1 MSDDKA
7 GYVYIL
13 TNPSFKDD
21 WVKIGKSSRPVNVR
35 SKELDNTAV
44 PLPFEIFAT
53 LKTTK
58 YSEAEMTIHN
68 NIDLLTN
75 LRIRRNREFF
85 NVPPKKALE
94 ILKKTAALLDD
105 AEITE
110 YKDNKPITPAK
121 NTGHTHT
128 KSDSK
133 TTLHKNTR
141 KEDRLPEPAK
151 EVAER
156 HRLDEKIDMTG
167 RHIASY
173 SYKNEEYPV
182 QNWIDFYVGVIKQ
195 LHEQDPQVLTSLSD
209 ESADER
215 GLSPWFS
222 PNPDNLR
229 KPIQIA
235 EGIYTEGNTSTKA
248 KLRILTLLFVK
259 YGEDPATLTY
269 SLRTEEAPADK
280 PYAQDQLEYWT
291 YALPVIKT
299 SAKAYSNVNPGARH
313 FSEGYLGM
321 RGYHLV
327 CRVSRKSATIYL
339 YIEARNTKAEN
350 TAAFDWLLAH
360 RGEIEN
366 ALGTELIWNRGENK
380 KSAEI
385 GLELTGVNVCNKDDH
400 PQMAAFHAQWA
411 QRFTEVFLPFL
422 R

>member
-53 LKTTK
+53 LKTAK
-58 YSEAEMTIHN
+58 YAVAERNIHK
-68 NIDLLTN
+68 NIDRLTN

-85 NVPPKKALE
+85 NVPPEKALE
-94 ILKKTAALLDD
+94 ILKDIAALLDD
-105 AEITE
+105 AEITR
-110 YKDNKPITPAK
+110 YKDNKPIPPTTD
-121 NTGHTHT
+121 TGHTHT
-128 KSDSK
+128 KGHSK
-133 TTLHKNTR
+133 TTSHANTL
-141 KEDRLPEPAK
+141 KEQPLPEPAK
-151 EVAER
+151 EGAES
-156 HRLDEKIDMTG
+156 HRLGEKIDMTG
-167 RHIASY
+167 RSIASY
-173 SYKNEEYPV
+173 IYKNEEHPV
-182 QNWIDFYVGVIKQ
+182 KNWIDFYVGVIKQ
-195 LHEQDPQVLTSLSD
+195 LHKQDPQVLTSLSD

-229 KPIQIA
+229 EPILIA
-235 EGIYTEGNTSTKA
+235 EGIYTEGNTSTKD
-248 KLRILTLLFVK
+248 KLRILNRLFVK

-269 SLRTEEAPADK
+269 SLRTEEAPANK
-280 PYAQDQLEYWT
+280 PYAQVQLDYWT

-313 FSEGYLGM
+313 FSEGYLGI

-350 TAAFDWLLAH
+350 TAAFDRLLAH
-360 RGEIEN
+360 RKEIES
-366 ALGTELIWNRGENK
+366 ALGTELIWNIGENK

-411 QRFTEVFLPFL
+411 QRFTEVFLPYL